1 MPTKRKRGVPKNRT
15 NYDMQRYYKS
25 LDLAALWADFYVSI
39 SPSGLPKYKSSKQF
53 ARAVGENDQQV
64 EFLIWLFGP
73 DGDAE
78 ANALFPY
85 AKPLDFDSKRSTKGW
100 FTEDNLRAYSK
111 EVRGQLNALEALRTA
126 GNGITIN
133 SLARMEKLARQLDQD
148 FGGTFFVDGLSF
160 KENLARGRVYLMMH
174 EKLLRMIGEAQDIY
188 AKSHGINFQDM
199 SGFERLVAAQALAL
213 SASATVKTSRSENV
227 LAALVQ
233 LVMEKGAK
241 HGLAIP
247 GDVAKM
253 VIDAPPQKKKPV
265 TM

>member
-100 FTEDNLRAYSK
+100 FT
-111 EVRGQLNALEALRTA
+111 
-126 GNGITIN
+126 
-133 SLARMEKLARQLDQD
+133 
-148 FGGTFFVDGLSF
+148 
-160 KENLARGRVYLMMH
+160 
-174 EKLLRMIGEAQDIY
+174 
-188 AKSHGINFQDM
+188 
-199 SGFERLVAAQALAL
+199 
-213 SASATVKTSRSENV
+213 
-227 LAALVQ
+227 
-233 LVMEKGAK
+233 
-241 HGLAIP
+241 
-247 GDVAKM
+247 
-253 VIDAPPQKKKPV
+253 
-265 TM
+265 